1 VITLS
6 EYLAYLVNNPLFCS
20 LSEEQLKEVDHLIVE
35 RIYKK
40 GRIIFIEGEEGK
52 AVYLL
57 RSGRVK
63 ISTQADDGREQIL
76 HFIYP
81 GEVFGEV
88 VIYDGGPYPAT
99 AEVVEDSKIGMI
111 RNSDM
116 DRLTL
121 SNPEIALAML
131 RIMSKRL
138 RNAQRQINE
147 LALYDTFRRMVSM
160 LMFLAAEQGV
170 HCDRGT
176 IIDMSLTNQ
185 DLANMIGTS
194 RETANRI
201 LSELRK
207 QKAIILEKKQI
218 IIADMGRLKSWL

>member
-1 VITLS
+1 MIALS
-6 EYLAYLVNNPLFCS
+6 EYLAYLVNNPLFCF
-20 LSEEQLKEVDHLIVE
+20 LNEEQLTEVDELIVE
-35 RIYKK
+35 RFYNK
-40 GRIIFIEGEEGK
+40 GRIVFIEGEKGE

-57 RSGRVK
+57 RSGRIK
-63 ISTQADDGREQIL
+63 ITTQADDGREQIL
-76 HFIYP
+76 HFVHP

-88 VIYDGGPYPAT
+88 VLYDGGTYPAT
-99 AEVVEDSKIGMI
+99 AETIEDSRIGMI

-131 RIMSKRL
+131 RILSKRL

-147 LALYDTFRRMVSM
+147 LALYDTSRRMVSM
-160 LMFLAAEQGV
+160 LMFLAAEQGI
-170 HCDRGT
+170 HSNRGT
-176 IIDMSLTNQ
+176 IIDMTLTNQ
-185 DLANMIGTS
+185 DLASMIGTS

-207 QKAIILEKKQI
+207 QNVIILENKQI
-218 IIADMGRLKSWL
+218 VIADMRKLKSWL